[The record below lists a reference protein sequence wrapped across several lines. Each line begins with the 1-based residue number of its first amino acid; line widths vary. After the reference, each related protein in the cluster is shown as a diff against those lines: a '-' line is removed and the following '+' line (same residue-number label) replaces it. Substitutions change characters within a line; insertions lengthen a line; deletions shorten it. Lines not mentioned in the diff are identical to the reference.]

1 MRPDTGKP
9 VHPHLP
15 VRTGR
20 TPRVYAGR
28 GPCPPRERSVA
39 DGRRGARSSRWR
51 GVRATHAERVAAAPE
66 ASARE
71 AVARRGAVAIFAE
84 ALGIYRRRARPLLA
98 LSLLTEG
105 IVTLIALPY
114 TITAGNQTLDLLR
127 AALGAAQDPR
137 APRPRCRD
145 C

>member
-1 MRPDTGKP
+1 MHGRAGGEASARP
-9 VHPHLP
+9 
-15 VRTGR
+15 
-20 TPRVYAGR
+20 TPSAW
-28 GPCPPRERSVA
+28 PPP
-39 DGRRGARSSRWR
+39 
-51 GVRATHAERVAAAPE
+51 PE

-127 AALGAAQDPR
+127 AAVGATQDPAS
-137 APRPRCRD
+137 APASLPD